1 MSEFVINGGRQL
13 FGTVIPSGSKNAALP
28 IILATL
34 STYGIN
40 KIFNL
45 PDIGDVRV
53 ALALVEGF
61 GATVRRDGDTV
72 TIDTRALT
80 YTPPDPALVRSIRAS
95 TYLIGACLARFG
107 KAALSDFG
115 GCAFCNRPID
125 LHIYAAGA
133 FGAQVHAGYVC
144 CRALKGAEIKFPKRS
159 VGATVNAII
168 MAASAEGYSVIR
180 GCAEESHVLN
190 LIDFLRSAGADIAVE
205 KDIITVRGTRLS
217 GGMVRIIPDMIE
229 AGTYLAAGII
239 TGGKVSVEDCSATE
253 LTPYLVAL
261 SDAGADICING
272 GSVTV
277 SGKLVR
283 PMHVLT
289 APSPGYPTDLQP
301 QAAPLMAHFVGG
313 RIEERVW
320 AGRFSYLE
328 ELSRLGLSYSCSGQ
342 VAEIYPSRLVAG
354 ICRASDLRG
363 GAAAVLAAL
372 AAKGKSKIKNAESI
386 MRGYAALEDKLS
398 ALGADVILNKGDT

>member
-1 MSEFVINGGRQL
+1 MSELVINGGRQL

-28 IILATL
+28 IILSTI
-34 STYGIN
+34 STYGIS

-61 GATVRRDGDTV
+61 GASVRRDGDTV
-72 TIDTRALT
+72 TIDTRDLV
-80 YTPPDPALVRSIRAS
+80 YLPPDPALVRAIRAS

-125 LHIYAAGA
+125 LHIYAAEA
-133 FGAQVHAGYVC
+133 FGARTCAEYAV
-144 CRALKGAEIKFPKRS
+144 CRALKSAEIKFPKRS

-168 MAASAEGYSVIR
+168 MAASADGCSVIR
-180 GCAEESHVLN
+180 GCAEESHVVN
-190 LIDFLRSAGADIAVE
+190 LIDFLRSAGADISVE
-205 KDIITVRGTRLS
+205 GDTVTVCGARLS

-239 TGGKVSVEDCSATE
+239 SGGKVSVDGCSVAE
-253 LTPYLVAL
+253 LTPYLAAL
-261 SDAGADICING
+261 SDAGADICIKD
-272 GSVTV
+272 GSV
-277 SGKLVR
+277 SAGGELVR
-283 PMHVLT
+283 PMHVIT
-289 APSPGYPTDLQP
+289 SPYPGYPTDLQP
-301 QAAPLMAHFVGG
+301 QAAPLMARFVGG

-328 ELSRLGLSYSCSGQ
+328 ELLRLGLSYSCSGQ

-354 ICRASDLRG
+354 SCHACDLRG
-363 GAAAVLAAL
+363 GAAAMLAAL
-372 AAKGKSKIKNAESI
+372 AARGESKIKNAESI
-386 MRGYAALEDKLS
+386 MRGYAALEAKLS
-398 ALGADVILNKGDT
+398 ALGADVTLKKGDT